1 MKTFTQSE
9 KFNPYNNF
17 ARDVALISSVRGSYN
32 PSRVTVARQLILKAV
47 VTMLSSRQRRLAR
60 PLTLAIAAVV
70 CLLGATSFSAQTP
83 RERTLY
89 VSAVDEKG
97 EPIEG
102 LGPNDF
108 IVREDGA
115 PREVL
120 RVSRAI
126 EPIDIAILVDDSAAS
141 EQLIPRVREALRP
154 FVARMSDGNQIALI
168 GLADRPTILANYTS
182 NPALLE
188 KGIGL
193 LWPRTRAGSTLLD
206 GIFEVS
212 RGLERRETPRAVIIP
227 VITDGGDFA
236 NRQYDQVIQE
246 VKRAS
251 VAIHAVTVGNF
262 NSTDD
267 EELRNRG
274 RMLAEG
280 TKTSGGQRVNLLT
293 PMAVQQAFDRLARE
307 LLSQY
312 KVVYGHPESLI
323 PPTKFEVIARR
334 PGITMRGTPERGT
347 GTSK

>member
-1 MKTFTQSE
+1 
-9 KFNPYNNF
+9 
-17 ARDVALISSVRGSYN
+17 
-32 PSRVTVARQLILKAV
+32 
-47 VTMLSSRQRRLAR
+47 MLFSRQGRLTR
-60 PLTLAIAAVV
+60 LLTLAIAAVLCV
-70 CLLGATSFSAQTP
+70 LATTSFSAQAS
-83 RERTLY
+83 RERTMF

-97 EPIEG
+97 EPVQG

-115 PREVL
+115 EREVL

-126 EPIDIAILVDDSAAS
+126 EPIDIAMLVDDSAAS

-154 FVARMSDGNQIALI
+154 FIAKMAMGNQIALI
-168 GLADRPTILANYTS
+168 GLADRPTILTNYTS
-182 NPALLE
+182 NPTLLE

-206 GIFEVS
+206 GVFEVS
-212 RGLERRETPRAVIIP
+212 RGLQRRETPRAVIIP

-236 NRQYDQVIQE
+236 NRQYDQVMEE

-274 RMLAEG
+274 RLLAEG
-280 TKTSGGQRVNLLT
+280 TRLSGGQRVNLLT
-293 PMAVQQAFDRLARE
+293 PMAVQQALDRLARE
-307 LLSQY
+307 LSSQY

-323 PPTKFEVIARR
+323 PPTKFEVSARR

-347 GTSK
+347 GTTK

>member
-1 MKTFTQSE
+1 MPPS
-9 KFNPYNNF
+9 PP
-17 ARDVALISSVRGSYN
+17 RRPVR
-32 PSRVTVARQLILKAV
+32 PQ
-47 VTMLSSRQRRLAR
+47 
-60 PLTLAIAAVV
+60 TLAILAFA
-70 CLLGATSFSAQTP
+70 CLLATVSFNAQGA
-83 RERTLY
+83 RERTMF

-97 EPIEG
+97 EPVQG

-115 PREVL
+115 AREVL
-120 RVSRAI
+120 RVSRAT
-126 EPIDIAILVDDSAAS
+126 EPIDIAILVDDSTAS

-154 FVARMSDGNQIALI
+154 FIARMSDGNQIALI

-182 NPALLE
+182 NATLLE

-206 GIFEVS
+206 GVFEVS
-212 RGLERRETPRAVIIP
+212 RGLQRRETPRAVIIP

-236 NRQYDQVIQE
+236 NRQYDQVIEE

-274 RMLAEG
+274 RLLAEG
-280 TKTSGGQRVNLLT
+280 TRISGGQRVNLLT
-293 PMAVQQAFDRLARE
+293 PMAVQQTFGRLARE

-323 PPTKFEVIARR
+323 PPTRFDVSARR
-334 PGITMRGTPERGT
+334 PGITMRGAPERGT
-347 GTSK
+347 GPSK

>member
-1 MKTFTQSE
+1 M
-9 KFNPYNNF
+9 
-17 ARDVALISSVRGSYN
+17 
-32 PSRVTVARQLILKAV
+32 
-47 VTMLSSRQRRLAR
+47 MLSTVQRGLMRTL
-60 PLTLAIAAVV
+60 PLAIAAAL
-70 CLLGATSFSAQTP
+70 CLFATTSAQGS
-83 RERTLY
+83 RERTMY
-89 VSAVDEKG
+89 VSAVDQKG
-97 EPIEG
+97 EPVEG

-108 IVREDGA
+108 IVREDGT

-120 RVSRAI
+120 HVSRAI
-126 EPIDIAILVDDSAAS
+126 EPIDIAILIDDSGAS
-141 EQLIPRVREALRP
+141 DQLIPRVREALRP
-154 FVARMSDGNQIALI
+154 FIARMTDGNQIALI

-182 NPALLE
+182 NPMLLE

-212 RGLERRETPRAVIIP
+212 RGLQRRETPRAVIVP

-262 NSTDD
+262 NSTDQ
-267 EELRNRG
+267 EEIRNRG
-274 RMLAEG
+274 RMLDEG
-280 TKTSGGQRVNLLT
+280 TRISGGQRVNLLT
-293 PMAVQQAFDRLARE
+293 PMSVQQALERLGRE

-323 PPTKFEVIARR
+323 PPTRFEVSARR

>member
-1 MKTFTQSE
+1 
-9 KFNPYNNF
+9 
-17 ARDVALISSVRGSYN
+17 
-32 PSRVTVARQLILKAV
+32 
-47 VTMLSSRQRRLAR
+47 MLSSRHRRPAR
-60 PLTLAIAAVV
+60 PLTLAIATVACLVV
-70 CLLGATSFSAQTP
+70 TVSFSAQGS
-83 RERTLY
+83 RERTMF
-89 VSAVDEKG
+89 VSAVDQKG
-97 EPIEG
+97 EPVEG

-115 PREVL
+115 AREVL
-120 RVSRAI
+120 RVSRAT

-182 NPALLE
+182 NATLLE

-206 GIFEVS
+206 AIYEVS
-212 RGLERRETPRAVIIP
+212 RGLQKRETPRAVIIP

-236 NRQYDQVIQE
+236 NRQYDQVMQE

-274 RMLAEG
+274 RVLAEG
-280 TKTSGGQRVNLLT
+280 TRISGGQRVNLLT
-293 PMAVQQAFDRLARE
+293 PISVQQALGRLARE
-307 LLSQY
+307 LSSQY

-323 PPTKFEVIARR
+323 PPTKFEVTARR
-334 PGITMRGTPERGT
+334 PGITMRGAPARGT
-347 GTSK
+347 GT

>member
-1 MKTFTQSE
+1 
-9 KFNPYNNF
+9 
-17 ARDVALISSVRGSYN
+17 
-32 PSRVTVARQLILKAV
+32 
-47 VTMLSSRQRRLAR
+47 MLSSRQRCPTRL
-60 PLTLAIAAVV
+60 LTLALAAVL
-70 CLLGATSFSAQTP
+70 CLLAATSFSAQAP
-83 RERTLY
+83 RERTMF

-97 EPIEG
+97 EPVQG
-102 LGPNDF
+102 LGPRDF

-115 PREVL
+115 EREVL
-120 RVSRAI
+120 RVSRAT

-141 EQLIPRVREALRP
+141 EQLIPRVREGLRS
-154 FVARMSDGNQIALI
+154 FVAKMSMGNQIALI

-182 NPALLE
+182 NTTLLE

-193 LWPRTRAGSTLLD
+193 LWPRTRSGSTLLD
-206 GIFEVS
+206 AIYEVS

-236 NRQYDQVIQE
+236 NRQYDQVMEE
-246 VKRAS
+246 VKRAA

-274 RMLAEG
+274 RVLAEG
-280 TKTSGGQRVNLLT
+280 TRTSGGQRLNLLT
-293 PMAVQQAFDRLARE
+293 PMAVQQTLDRLARE
-307 LLSQY
+307 LSSQY

-323 PPTKFEVIARR
+323 PPTKFDVSARR

>member
-1 MKTFTQSE
+1 M
-9 KFNPYNNF
+9 
-17 ARDVALISSVRGSYN
+17 
-32 PSRVTVARQLILKAV
+32 
-47 VTMLSSRQRRLAR
+47 MLSTVQRGLMRTL
-60 PLTLAIAAVV
+60 PLAIAAAL
-70 CLLGATSFSAQTP
+70 CLFATTSAQGS
-83 RERTLY
+83 RERTMY

-97 EPIEG
+97 EPVEG

-108 IVREDGA
+108 IVREDGT

-126 EPIDIAILVDDSAAS
+126 EPIDIAVLVDDSGAS
-141 EQLIPRVREALRP
+141 DQLIPRVREAIRP
-154 FVARMSDGNQIALI
+154 FIARMTDGNQIALI

-182 NPALLE
+182 NPMLLE
-188 KGIGL
+188 KGIAL

-212 RGLERRETPRAVIIP
+212 RGLQRRETPRAVIVP

-251 VAIHAVTVGNF
+251 VAIHAITVGNF
-262 NSTDD
+262 NSTDQ

-274 RMLAEG
+274 RMLDEG
-280 TKTSGGQRVNLLT
+280 TRISGGQRVNLLT
-293 PMAVQQAFDRLARE
+293 PMSVQQALERLGRE

-323 PPTKFEVIARR
+323 PPTRFEVSARR

>member
-1 MKTFTQSE
+1 M
-9 KFNPYNNF
+9 
-17 ARDVALISSVRGSYN
+17 LL
-32 PSRVTVARQLILKAV
+32 SRE
-47 VTMLSSRQRRLAR
+47 R
-60 PLTLAIAAVV
+60 PLTGPLMLAIAAVL
-70 CLLGATSFSAQTP
+70 CLLATTTFSAQAP
-83 RERTLY
+83 RERAMF

-97 EPIEG
+97 EPVQG

-108 IVREDGA
+108 IIREDGA
-115 PREVL
+115 EREVL
-120 RVSRAI
+120 RVTRAI
-126 EPIDIAILVDDSAAS
+126 EPIDIALLVDDSAAS

-154 FVARMSDGNQIALI
+154 FIAKMSMGNQIALI
-168 GLADRPTILANYTS
+168 GLADRPTILTNYTS
-182 NPALLE
+182 NPTLLE

-206 GIFEVS
+206 AIYEVS

-236 NRQYDQVIQE
+236 NRQYDQVMEE
-246 VKRAS
+246 VKRAG

-267 EELRNRG
+267 EELRNRA
-274 RMLAEG
+274 RVLAEG
-280 TKTSGGQRVNLLT
+280 TRTSGGQRVNLLT
-293 PMAVQQAFDRLARE
+293 PMAVQQALERLARE
-307 LLSQY
+307 LSAQY

-323 PPTKFEVIARR
+323 PPTKFEVSARR